1 MKLKKAA
8 IATFNVDVVIP
19 LPGNEP
25 LTVGFVFKWQGMKAY
40 FESQDKFRN
49 DEISSFEH
57 VQSMIH
63 SWGFEDEFNEENLN
77 ELVDV
82 CPLAANAIFE
92 AYEEAIFKARAK
104 N

>member
-1 MKLKKAA
+1 MKLKQAA

-40 FESQDKFRN
+40 FESQAKFRN
-49 DEISSFEH
+49 DVISSFEL
-57 VQSMIH
+57 VQNMIH
-63 SWGFEDEFNEENLN
+63 SWGCEDEFNEENLN

>member
-1 MKLKKAA
+1 MKLKQAA
-8 IATFNVDVVIP
+8 IATFNVDVAIP

-25 LTVGFVFKWQGMKAY
+25 LTVGFVFKWPGMKAY
-40 FESQDKFRN
+40 FESQEKFRN

-57 VQSMIH
+57 VQNMIH

-82 CPLAANAIFE
+82 CPLAANEIFK
-92 AYEEAIFKARAK
+92 AYENAVFEARAK

>member
-1 MKLKKAA
+1 MKLKQAA
-8 IATFNVDVVIP
+8 IATFNTDVVIP

-25 LTVGFVFKWQGMKAY
+25 LTVEFVFKWPGMKAY
-40 FESQDKFRN
+40 FESQEKFRN

-57 VQSMIH
+57 VQKMIH
-63 SWGFEDEFNEENLN
+63 SWGFEEEFNEENLN

>member
-1 MKLKKAA
+1 MKLKQAA
-8 IATFNVDVVIP
+8 IATFNADVVIP

-25 LTVGFVFKWQGMKAY
+25 LTVEFVFKWPGMKAY
-40 FESQDKFRN
+40 FESQEKFRN

-57 VQSMIH
+57 VQNMIH

-82 CPLAANAIFE
+82 CPLAPNAIFE
-92 AYEEAIFKARAK
+92 AYEKAIFEARAK

>member
-1 MKLKKAA
+1 MKLKQAA
-8 IATFNVDVVIP
+8 IATFNADVVIP
-19 LPGNEP
+19 LPGSET
-25 LTVGFVFKWQGMKAY
+25 LTVEFVFKWQGMKAY
-40 FESQDKFRN
+40 FESQEKFRN

-57 VQSMIH
+57 VQNMIH
-63 SWGFEDEFNEENLN
+63 GWGFEDEFNEENLN

-92 AYEEAIFKARAK
+92 AYEKAVFEARAK